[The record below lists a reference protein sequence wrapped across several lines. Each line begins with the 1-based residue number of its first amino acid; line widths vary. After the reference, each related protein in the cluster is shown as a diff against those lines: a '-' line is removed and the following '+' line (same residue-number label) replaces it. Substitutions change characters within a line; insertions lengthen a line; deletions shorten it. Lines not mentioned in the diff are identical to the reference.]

1 MEITSENRNAN
12 ISTRRC
18 SFCKRPGHN
27 MNNCNSH
34 RLRDFGGLCLYKIE
48 FSIRYNERPR
58 KILLDWLLDYSLE
71 NNLLIKVFASS
82 YLGIC
87 IRNLNIAD
95 IVHEIYNYYCVRYS
109 IPFENEN
116 LFENIEREYQSQ
128 PQIHSLGIN
137 NLIGQNI
144 NTPILSNEDNIIQ
157 NNKRF
162 NITIKIIENSGY
174 FIKQNECFICYE
186 KNKTINF
193 IKLNCNHEFCKD
205 CIKKQIK
212 STITENVHC
221 ALCRNIVDNIEI
233 RDNEILEEI
242 NNELI

>member
-1 MEITSENRNAN
+1 MESSSENRNSN
-12 ISTRRC
+12 VSTRRC
-18 SFCKRPGHN
+18 SRRRCLFCKKPGHN
-27 MNNCNSH
+27 INNCDNYQ
-34 RLRDFGGLCLYKIE
+34 LRDFHALCNYKIE
-48 FSIRYNERPR
+48 FSKRYYSLPR
-58 KILLDWLLDYSLE
+58 RILKDWLSDYSLQ
-71 NNLLIKVFASS
+71 NSLLIKAFASS

-95 IVHEIYNYYCVRYS
+95 IVHEIYNYYCLTYS
-109 IPFENEN
+109 IPFQNDN
-116 LFENIEREYQSQ
+116 LFEDMEFEVMETTHQ
-128 PQIHSLGIN
+128 L
-137 NLIGQNI
+137 
-144 NTPILSNEDNIIQ
+144 NEDNIQ

-174 FIKQNECFICYE
+174 FINENECFICYE
-186 KNKTINF
+186 KNSINKF

-221 ALCRNIVDNIEI
+221 ALCRNIIDNIEI

>member
-1 MEITSENRNAN
+1 MESNSENRNSN
-12 ISTRRC
+12 ISTRRFSTRRC
-18 SFCKRPGHN
+18 LFCKTPGHN
-27 MNNCNSH
+27 INNCDNYQ
-34 RLRDFGGLCLYKIE
+34 LRDFHALCRYKIE
-48 FSIRYNERPR
+48 FSKRYYSLPR
-58 KILLDWLLDYSLE
+58 RILQNWLSDYSLQ
-71 NNLLIKVFASS
+71 NSLLIKAFASS
-82 YLGIC
+82 YLRIC

-95 IVHEIYNYYCVRYS
+95 IVHEIYNYYCLTYS
-109 IPFENEN
+109 IPFRNDN
-116 LFENIEREYQSQ
+116 LFEDMEPIYHSNEVIYQSNEVMETTHQ
-128 PQIHSLGIN
+128 L
-137 NLIGQNI
+137 
-144 NTPILSNEDNIIQ
+144 NEDNIQ

-174 FIKQNECFICYE
+174 FINENECFICYE
-186 KNKTINF
+186 KNSINKF

-242 NNELI
+242 INEVM